1 MIMKIDENGDIFL
14 EDGRGAYGRG
24 YEAWIGRFGCS
35 VCGKTDVGLAT
46 DGSEGEYGG
55 PAFCGGCLK
64 KIILALES
72 WEGTPGPGFRF
83 VCNEIDIEK
92 FLAAGW
98 KIQPG
103 VAQGGCPGMTIEGP
117 ALK

>member
-1 MIMKIDENGDIFL
+1 MERDDADALAAFIFVVML
-14 EDGRGAYGRG
+14 VVGVFTFVE
-24 YEAWIGRFGCS
+24 CS
-35 VCGKTDVGLAT
+35 DHFQSKEMTLFLQ
-46 DGSEGEYGG
+46 ER
-55 PAFCGGCLK
+55 
-64 KIILALES
+64 
-72 WEGTPGPGFRF
+72 TPGPGFRF

-103 VAQGGCPGMTIEGP
+103 VVQGSCPGMTIEGP